1 MSQPKFHRLG
11 DLQLRIM
18 QALWACGEASVAE
31 IQTALPSG
39 ADLAYTTVAT
49 MLRKMEARGLVRHRA
64 EGRTF
69 IYRAAVAADQ
79 VSRGVAEHVL
89 DRLFGGSV
97 EALVSHLL
105 TAREIAP
112 DELSRLEALIAQ
124 RRNRP

>member
-11 DLQLRIM
+11 DLQLQIM
-18 QALWACGEASVAE
+18 KALWVRGEASVAE
-31 IQTALPSG
+31 IQTTLPGG

-69 IYRAAVAADQ
+69 IYRAAVAEDQ
-79 VSRGVAEHVL
+79 VSRGMAEHVL